1 MIRKLKTNDIDTT
14 MSIWLETNIKT
25 HSFIP
30 QKYWLDNYAMIK
42 TIFPQAE
49 IYVYEDAA
57 TGQIYGFIGF
67 TDNYIEGIFVREA
80 FQSRGIGKR
89 LLDYAKSIKSTM
101 SLRVYQKNTRAIS
114 FYQREQFVI
123 QAESIDDNTREKEFL
138 MTWSK

>member
-30 QKYWLDNYAMIK
+30 QKYWLDNYATIK

-49 IYVYEDAA
+49 IYVYEDAD

-80 FQSRGIGKR
+80 FQSRDIGKR

>member
-57 TGQIYGFIGF
+57 TRAKYTALSGLQII
-67 TDNYIEGIFVREA
+67 
-80 FQSRGIGKR
+80 
-89 LLDYAKSIKSTM
+89 
-101 SLRVYQKNTRAIS
+101 IS
-114 FYQREQFVI
+114 
-123 QAESIDDNTREKEFL
+123 KEFL
-138 MTWSK
+138 